1 MLRGDCEQLVMMIS
15 NKGYFLF
22 FFLLG
27 KFVNWLV
34 RLERKVADAVAVSKG
49 RRGRDIFFH

>member
-1 MLRGDCEQLVMMIS
+1 MMIS